1 VSPAESKGEWDIC
14 KLVSIVPGAKE
25 FQPLSHSDCPLVKHS
40 EAGARKEFAGRLVVT
55 RVGPP
60 SATMPRAGHRG
71 KANAMANNNYHK
83 DRIANHQ
90 LHPETLMMGYGYAPC
105 LSEGALKPP
114 IFLTSTF
121 VFENAQ
127 QGKDFFDLTSG
138 RRQPRPGEKAGLVYS
153 RFNNPNLEILEDRL
167 AIWDQAERSAVFAS
181 GMAAIFTTLFA
192 FLRPGDTVLH
202 SRPLYGGT
210 ETLLTNQMTSFGII
224 AFDFTNGTDV
234 ASMRVAAEAACAK
247 GRVGL
252 IFVETPANP
261 TNGLVDLAACATMAD
276 ELGKRQGLRPPV
288 VADNTLLGPMF
299 QTPLKHGADLSLC
312 SLTKY
317 VGGHSDLVGGSISG
331 NADLVKRVLSWRS
344 SIGTQL
350 DPNSCWMLMRSLET
364 LEIRMS
370 RSNENARMVAE
381 YLADHPKVSKVHYL
395 GFLED
400 MREKAVFE
408 RQCSAPGSTFAFDVS
423 GGEREAFALLDNL
436 QIMKLAVS
444 LGGTETLI
452 SHPAS
457 MTHSGVAAG
466 LREEIGLTD
475 ALIRISVGIE
485 NVEDLISDLAQALEY
500 V

>member
-1 VSPAESKGEWDIC
+1 MPEFDRCGRIREEGAALAEDSY
-14 KLVSIVPGAKE
+14 
-25 FQPLSHSDCPLVKHS
+25 
-40 EAGARKEFAGRLVVT
+40 
-55 RVGPP
+55 
-60 SATMPRAGHRG
+60 HR
-71 KANAMANNNYHK
+71 
-83 DRIANHQ
+83 DRIANRR
-90 LHPETLMMGYGYAPC
+90 LHPETLMMGYGYAPG

-138 RRQPRPGEKAGLVYS
+138 RRQPRPGEKSGLVYS

-181 GMAAIFTTLFA
+181 GMAAISTTLLA

-210 ETLLTNQMTSFGII
+210 ETLLKNQMGAFGVTAFGFPDGVNI
-224 AFDFTNGTDV
+224 AE
-234 ASMRVAAEAACAK
+234 MRKTAEAARAK

-252 IFVETPANP
+252 ILVETPANP
-261 TNGLVDLAACATMAD
+261 TNGLVDLAACAAIAD
-276 ELGKRQGLRPPV
+276 GLAKHQGHRPPV
-288 VADNTLLGPMF
+288 LVDNTMLGPMF
-299 QTPLKHGADLSLC
+299 QTPLKCGADISLC

-331 NADLVKRVLSWRS
+331 AAALVKQVMSWRS
-344 SIGTQL
+344 ALGTQP

-364 LEIRMS
+364 LEIRMT
-370 RSNENARMVAE
+370 RSNDNARLVAE
-381 YLADHPKVSKVHYL
+381 FLAGHPKIAKVHYL
-395 GFLED
+395 GFLRD
-400 MREKAVFE
+400 DDPHKTVFD
-408 RQCSAPGSTFAFDVS
+408 RQCSAPGSTFAFDVR
-423 GGEREAFALLDNL
+423 GGEHQAFALLDHL

-457 MTHSGVAAG
+457 MTHSGVARE

-475 ALIRISVGIE
+475 ALIRISIGIE
-485 NVEDLISDLAQALEY
+485 NVEDLISDLAQALEH

>member
-1 VSPAESKGEWDIC
+1 MTD
-14 KLVSIVPGAKE
+14 
-25 FQPLSHSDCPLVKHS
+25 D
-40 EAGARKEFAGRLVVT
+40 
-55 RVGPP
+55 
-60 SATMPRAGHRG
+60 
-71 KANAMANNNYHK
+71 NYHK
-83 DRIANHQ
+83 DRIANRR
-90 LHPETLMMGYGYAPC
+90 LHPETMMMGYGYAPG
-105 LSEGALKPP
+105 LSEGSLKPP

-121 VFENAQ
+121 VFQNAQ

-138 RRQPRPGEKAGLVYS
+138 RRQPRPGEKSGLVYS

-167 AIWDQAERSAVFAS
+167 AIWDQAECSAVFAS
-181 GMAAIFTTLFA
+181 GMAAVSTTLFA

-210 ETLLTNQMTSFGII
+210 ETLLKNQMGAFGIT
-224 AFDFTNGTDV
+224 AFGFVDGTDV
-234 ASMRVAAEAACAK
+234 AAMRLTADAARAK

-252 IFVETPANP
+252 ILVETPANP
-261 TNGLVDLAACATMAD
+261 TNGLVDLAACAAIAD
-276 ELGKRQGLRPPV
+276 DLGRQQGHRPPV
-288 VADNTLLGPMF
+288 VVDNTLLGPMF
-299 QTPLKHGADLSLC
+299 QVPLKHGADITLC

-331 NADLVKRVLSWRS
+331 AASLVKQVLGWRS
-344 SIGTQL
+344 SIGTQP

-364 LEIRMS
+364 LDIRMT
-370 RSNENARMVAE
+370 RSNENAAAVAA
-381 YLADHPKVSKVHYL
+381 YLAGHPKVARVHYL
-395 GFLED
+395 GFLPEG
-400 MREKAVFE
+400 RQKAVFE
-408 RQCSAPGSTFAFDVS
+408 RQCTAPGSTFSFDVK
-423 GGEREAFALLDNL
+423 GGETEAFALLDHL

-457 MTHSGVAAG
+457 MTHSGVARA

-485 NVEDLISDLAQALEY
+485 NVEDLISDLAQALEF

>member
-1 VSPAESKGEWDIC
+1 MT
-14 KLVSIVPGAKE
+14 
-25 FQPLSHSDCPLVKHS
+25 SDD
-40 EAGARKEFAGRLVVT
+40 
-55 RVGPP
+55 
-60 SATMPRAGHRG
+60 
-71 KANAMANNNYHK
+71 YHK
-83 DRIANHQ
+83 DRIANRR
-90 LHPETLMMGYGYAPC
+90 LHPETLMMGYGYAPG
-105 LSEGALKPP
+105 LSEGSLKPP

-138 RRQPRPGEKAGLVYS
+138 RRQPRPGEKSGLVYS

-181 GMAAIFTTLFA
+181 GMAAISTTLLA
-192 FLRPGDTVLH
+192 LLRPGDTVLH

-210 ETLLTNQMTSFGII
+210 ETLLTKQMAAFGITP
-224 AFDFTNGTDV
+224 FGFTDGTDL
-234 ASMRVAAEAACAK
+234 AGIRSAAEAARAK
-247 GRVGL
+247 GRVGIIL
-252 IFVETPANP
+252 VETPANP
-261 TNGLVDLAACATMAD
+261 TNGLVDLAGCAAIAD
-276 ELGKRQGLRPPV
+276 DLLQQQGHRPPV
-288 VADNTLLGPMF
+288 LVDNTMLGPMF
-299 QTPLKHGADLSLC
+299 QVPLKCGADISLC

-331 NADLVKRVLSWRS
+331 KAELVKQIMSWRS
-344 SIGTQL
+344 AIGTQL

-364 LEIRMS
+364 LEIRMT
-370 RSNENARMVAE
+370 RSNENARVVAE
-381 YLADHPKVSKVHYL
+381 YLANHPKVAKVHYL
-395 GFLED
+395 GFLAEG
-400 MREKAVFE
+400 RRKALFE
-408 RQCSAPGSTFAFDVS
+408 RQCTAPGSTFAFDVK
-423 GGEREAFALLDNL
+423 GGEKEAFTLLDHL

-457 MTHSGVAAG
+457 MTHSGVARA

-485 NVEDLISDLAQALEY
+485 NVEDLISDLAHALEQ